1 VAYSARHYDD
11 MRTVQAAPEL
21 ASNRH
26 GRRVMIGR
34 HARVLIIEDHAAILD
49 TFCEVLRRAGF
60 EVEAAATM
68 TAALT
73 LLSTRRYAAI
83 IADLGLPDVQS
94 IDTLAALRGIAPHS
108 PIVVCSAILTDELQH
123 QAALFG
129 AVALLEKPVTLDQLV
144 ETVARVA

>member
-1 VAYSARHYDD
+1 
-11 MRTVQAAPEL
+11 
-21 ASNRH
+21 
-26 GRRVMIGR
+26 MIGR
-34 HARVLIIEDHAAILD
+34 HARVLIIEDHGAILD
-49 TFCEVLRRAGF
+49 AFCEALCRAGF

-68 TAALT
+68 TADLN
-73 LLSTRRYAAI
+73 LLSIRRYTAI
-83 IADLGLPDVQS
+83 IADLRLPDVQS
-94 IDTLAALRGIAPHS
+94 VDTALRGAAPHS